1 MTIDTNKFSDW
12 SWRRYTKAYPWLL
25 ASLRTR
31 LQRISLQLRHVF
43 ICEWLPFDLLLLTSL
58 MVFYV
63 VSISG

>member
-1 MTIDTNKFSDW
+1 MTIDTNKFSNW

-31 LQRISLQLRHVF
+31 LQRISLHVF
-43 ICEWLPFDLLLLTSL
+43 ICEWLPFDLSLLTSL